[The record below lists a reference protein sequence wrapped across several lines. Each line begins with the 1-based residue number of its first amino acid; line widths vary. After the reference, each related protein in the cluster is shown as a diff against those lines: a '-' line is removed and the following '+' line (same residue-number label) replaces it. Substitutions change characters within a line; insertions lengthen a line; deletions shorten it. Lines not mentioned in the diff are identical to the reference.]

1 MIGKWLDELEKKG
14 AIYDYNIEFD
24 DVTQE
29 YIVNY
34 YVPVKPIPFI
44 VLEFE
49 VDPITKEIVFK
60 ENKDV
65 TC

>member
-1 MIGKWLDELEKKG
+1 MIAKFLDELEKQG
-14 AIYDYNIEFD
+14 AIYNNYDITFD

-44 VLEFE
+44 VMEFTI
-49 VDPITKEIVFK
+49 DPINKEVVFK
-60 ENKDV
+60 EETNG
-65 TC
+65 